1 MEVLIDD
8 FCSYIASE
16 KGLSQNTVEAYQ
28 RDIASFTIFLEKNT
42 IKTIDAVE
50 QEHIVAFLSHLN
62 EQGYATSSIS
72 RALIAVK
79 VFFRFLKREG
89 IVKNNAAYYLD
100 SPKLWQLI
108 PDVLST
114 EEVKALLEQ
123 PDIDTFAGARD
134 KAILEVLYGSGLRVS
149 ELCTLSIYDVDDEF
163 VKVFGKGKKE
173 RLVPVGRKAIQAIDH
188 YLSNFRCLFDSEKM
202 QTLFLS
208 KKGKPIDR
216 IQVWR
221 MIKERARQT
230 GIIKNIFPHT
240 LRHSFATHLLDNGA
254 DLRVIQELM
263 GHANIKSTDRYVHVS
278 KSHVQHA
285 FDTFHPRGKYTQ

>member
-28 RDIASFTIFLEKNT
+28 RDIASFTLFLEKNT
-42 IKTIDAVE
+42 IKSIDAVE

-62 EQGYATSSIS
+62 KQGYATSSIS

-188 YLSNFRCLFDSEKM
+188 YLSNFRCLFDSDKM